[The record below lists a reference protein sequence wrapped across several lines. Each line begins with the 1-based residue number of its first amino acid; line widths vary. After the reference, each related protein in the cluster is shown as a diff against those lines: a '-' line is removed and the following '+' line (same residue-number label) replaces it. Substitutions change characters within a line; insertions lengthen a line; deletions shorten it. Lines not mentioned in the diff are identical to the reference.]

1 MPGTR
6 KIDDRCNVT
15 IRSDRLR
22 GGGWRAEGDIY
33 VAATGRWVGVTVEG
47 EGRTISAA
55 EERAFAAA
63 RTWCLTHW
71 IGRKRGAAGRR

>member
-6 KIDDRCNVT
+6 KIDDRYNVT
-15 IRSDRLR
+15 IRPERRR
-22 GGGWRAEGDIY
+22 GGGWRAEGDIH
-33 VAATGRWVGVTVEG
+33 VAATGKSVGPTVEG
-47 EGRTISAA
+47 EGRTISVA

-71 IGRKRGAAGRR
+71 IGRKRRSTERS